1 MVWSRFSKIISRRVK
16 IAVLTIFAIAISLIM
31 IAYSFSATALFENK
45 NASSILVQDSGL
57 TCEVPIVKPWKSFV
71 QIFGFSSLM
80 YQESP
85 KDLEKRAMLGFVIS
99 QFDGV
104 ELGAGDIEKEFKAFQ
119 DAKAE
124 YVREEGGTFIAAAD
138 SLKGQNGIYRI
149 AVKYRL
155 NGEDLKDSSYFFL
168 VNNRLFHA
176 KALFAF
182 KDFDET
188 ILEREILTTL
198 AGIKCT
204 RD

>member
-1 MVWSRFSKIISRRVK
+1 MVWSRITAQIFSRWKTA
-16 IAVLTIFAIAISLIM
+16 AVATLALTISLIV
-31 IAYSFSATALFENK
+31 IGFSFSATALFENK

-71 QIFGFSSLM
+71 QIFGFSSIM

-99 QFDGV
+99 KFDGV

-124 YVREEGGTFIAAAD
+124 YVREEGGVFIGAAE

-155 NGEDLKDSSYFFL
+155 EGEDLKDSSYFFL

-176 KALFAF
+176 KALFAY